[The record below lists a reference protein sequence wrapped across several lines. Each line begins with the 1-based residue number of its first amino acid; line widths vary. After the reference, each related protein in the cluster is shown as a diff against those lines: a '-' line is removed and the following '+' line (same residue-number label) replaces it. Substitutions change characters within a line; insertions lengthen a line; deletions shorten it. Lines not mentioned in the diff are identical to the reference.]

1 MIVKTR
7 AVVLKELK
15 YRDQSKICSIY
26 SRDFGK
32 MSVIVKGARNPKS
45 KLNGLFCAG
54 NVIDAVIYRKTG
66 RDLQLVSDA
75 NLVTSPLVPEPD
87 IDRFAVLYRIID
99 IVRLTTEID
108 EQNLQLFT
116 LLAATLEKLYGPCR
130 DFQLL
135 YAWFLLRFI
144 SFLGFQPS
152 LRRCVFSGEKIVPG
166 ENGNNTGIYFVM
178 NPGGLALPHAVAG
191 IPAKKQL
198 VSAGTAELLLSIE
211 SSNLSTLDLLSADPA
226 DTGFTVNLLQEYCSR
241 HLEQPATRKNLAI
254 VSQIVRH

>member
-32 MSVIVKGARNPKS
+32 MSVIVKGARNPKN

-87 IDRFAVLYRIID
+87 LDRFAVLYRIID
-99 IVRLTTEID
+99 IVRITTEND

-116 LLAATLEKLYGPCR
+116 LLSETLEKLYSPCG

-135 YAWFLLRFI
+135 YAWFLHRFI

-152 LRRCVFSGEKIVPG
+152 LRQCVFCGEEIVPG
-166 ENGNNTGIYFVM
+166 ANGNNPGIYFVM
-178 NPGGLALPHAVAG
+178 NPGGLALPHAAVG
-191 IPAKKQL
+191 IPAIKQL
-198 VSAGTAELLLSIE
+198 VPAGTAELLLSIE
-211 SSNLSTLDLLSADPA
+211 SANLSALDRISADPA

-241 HLEQPATRKNLAI
+241 HLEQPATSKNLTI